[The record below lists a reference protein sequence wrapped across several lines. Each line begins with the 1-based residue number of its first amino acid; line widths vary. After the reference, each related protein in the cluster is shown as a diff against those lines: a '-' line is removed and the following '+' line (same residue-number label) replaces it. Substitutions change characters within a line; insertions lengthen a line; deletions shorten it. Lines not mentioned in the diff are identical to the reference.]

1 MGHTGRDGAQDRTP
15 REETGGSVSGSR
27 AATKRVELRGLL
39 DSPLGFK
46 KARHVGLAGG
56 FQEAKSAAA
65 ALHQGLAG

>member
-1 MGHTGRDGAQDRTP
+1 M
-15 REETGGSVSGSR
+15 SGSR